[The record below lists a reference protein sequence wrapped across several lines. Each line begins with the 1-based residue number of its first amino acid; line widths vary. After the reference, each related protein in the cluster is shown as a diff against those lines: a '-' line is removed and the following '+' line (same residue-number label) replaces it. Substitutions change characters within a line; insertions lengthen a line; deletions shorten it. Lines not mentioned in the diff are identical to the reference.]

1 MRYVVDTNVFNRIAD
16 GRFSRA
22 ELPQDAELVATHIQI
37 DEIKRT
43 TDPERRGVLFLTFAM
58 QQPDIVPTESAVWN
72 VSRWGQAKWGQGQ
85 HHAALRTKLD
95 SKNDGKANNLQD
107 VLIAEVALSNGYG
120 LVTAD
125 EDLAAATREFT
136 DKVIRIAT

>member
-1 MRYVVDTNVFNRIAD
+1 MRYVVDTNVFNRIVD

-37 DEIKRT
+37 DEINRT
-43 TDPERRGVLFLTFAM
+43 GDPDRRAVLFLAFA
-58 QQPDIVPTESAVWN
+58 QHQPAIVPTESAVWD
-72 VSRWGQAKWGQGQ
+72 VSRWGQAKWGQSQ
-85 HHAALRTKLD
+85 HHANLRAKLD
-95 SKNDGKANNLQD
+95 SRNGGKANNLQD
-107 VLIAEVALSNGYG
+107 VLIAEVAIANGYG

-136 DKVIRIAT
+136 NKVIHVAT